1 MDARINDLLE
11 KYWEGETT
19 VEEENILKS
28 YFQNG
33 QVMPEHEAFT
43 PLFVYFNEQKKLL
56 YSLPPVEDII
66 QKSNISTPVITL
78 TSYKKWMYAIA
89 SVFCLVI
96 ASWFLFKPSNESL
109 SSTAYVNE
117 IEDPEEAYRVT
128 MEALAMVSGKLQK
141 GTEGITIG
149 MENVNKA
156 NIFK

>member
-33 QVMPEHEAFT
+33 QIMPEHEAFT

-66 QKSNISTPVITL
+66 QKV
-78 TSYKKWMYAIA
+78 TSQH
-89 SVFCLVI
+89 L
-96 ASWFLFKPSNESL
+96 SL
-109 SSTAYVNE
+109 H
-117 IEDPEEAYRVT
+117 
-128 MEALAMVSGKLQK
+128 
-141 GTEGITIG
+141 
-149 MENVNKA
+149 
-156 NIFK
+156 